1 MESVNLTFARV
12 SVPMVCQVASMG
24 LAGRLWGVDHPRAC
38 EPGLPPQ
45 WACLDSRGQPFVGTA
60 DVGYLPADRIIGL
73 SKLARVVELVAHRPQ
88 VQERMTE
95 QIARWLTNQLVPKGV
110 GVVVRVER
118 MCMRL
123 RGSKVT
129 GTTTITSALHGL
141 LLDDGCCREEFLAL
155 TRCTP

>member
-1 MESVNLTFARV
+1 
-12 SVPMVCQVASMG
+12 
-24 LAGRLWGVDHPRAC
+24 
-38 EPGLPPQ
+38 
-45 WACLDSRGQPFVGTA
+45 VGTA

-110 GVVVRVER
+110 GVVVRAER

-141 LLDDGCCREEFLAL
+141 LLDDGRCREEFLAL